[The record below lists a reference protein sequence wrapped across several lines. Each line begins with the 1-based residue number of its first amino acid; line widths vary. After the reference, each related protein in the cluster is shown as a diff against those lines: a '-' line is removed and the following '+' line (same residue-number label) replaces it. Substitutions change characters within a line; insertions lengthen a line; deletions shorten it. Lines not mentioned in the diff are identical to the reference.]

1 LPVIW
6 ASAASTRLPTAWP
19 SSQVPAAA
27 NRLRATLED
36 VTLRGEL
43 EGGELVDGETAIVSN
58 PSAIHRMALARP
70 ARPFPDALRALINA
84 DVIVVGPGSLY
95 TSVLPNLLVD
105 GISSTLSA
113 VEAVSVYVAN
123 LMTEPG
129 ETDGFSL
136 ADHLRV
142 LREHTGRDLFDYLL
156 VNSTPPTAAQLARYR
171 GQGADWIRVERDSPA
186 GPVRIVTA
194 DLLDTN
200 SNQVRHDPAK
210 LAAAVLRFAQYD
222 DVS

>member
-1 LPVIW
+1 
-6 ASAASTRLPTAWP
+6 
-19 SSQVPAAA
+19 
-27 NRLRATLED
+27 
-36 VTLRGEL
+36 
-43 EGGELVDGETAIVSN
+43 
-58 PSAIHRMALARP
+58 MALARP
-70 ARPFPDALRALINA
+70 VRPFPDALRALINA

-129 ETDGFSL
+129 ETDGLSL